1 MLFPFH
7 VSLPVPKVLS
17 NGITDVLST
26 LRIISPRQR
35 PHGKEGEAGKEK
47 EGWRRK
53 SAKHLRWFKL
63 PLNFITAPLLA
74 DLFLLAI
81 LAIGAKEVHDGT
93 VGAQNIYPIDIMA
106 FFLTLAYIAISI
118 DASGLIRYLAFKVLQ
133 KGGNKGH
140 RLYLYL
146 YIFFFALSGCVG
158 NDPVILS
165 GTAFLSYM
173 TRVSSN
179 IRHPRAW
186 VFTQFAVA
194 NIGSAILVSSN
205 PTNLVLAGAF
215 SIKFVD
221 YTVNMIVPTV
231 VCSSPPNFALHHGPH
246 NYSFDRLVPGLR
258 YPMIRSI
265 KAGLQKRR

>member
-1 MLFPFH
+1 M
-7 VSLPVPKVLS
+7 PVVLS
-17 NGITDVLST
+17 HGITDILST
-26 LRIISPRQR
+26 LRIISPRQ
-35 PHGKEGEAGKEK
+35 HQEISGEKKA
-47 EGWRRK
+47 EGWRGK
-53 SAKHLRWFKL
+53 FVKHVIWFRF
-63 PLNFITAPLLA
+63 PLNFITAPLIA

-133 KGGNKGH
+133 KGGDKGH

-146 YIFFFALSGCVG
+146 YIFFFTLAGCVG

-186 VFTQFAVA
+186 IFTQFAVA

-221 YTVNMIVPTV
+221 YTANMIVPTV
-231 VCSSPPNFALHHGPH
+231 VSTFRSSSAPRYKLRNHKFGPH
-246 NYSFDRLVPGLR
+246 VPG
-258 YPMIRSI
+258 I
-265 KAGLQKRR
+265 KYLMQRFINAVLNKCH